1 MTTNKPEVQT
11 EAPVRKKR
19 IQKLRSEILIILC
32 VVVCAI
38 VFVIVFNIVN
48 LAKKPKVK
56 QESPNPPPT
65 TGAWYQNARIIHHTA
80 SRPVVA
86 QIRNQDGS
94 TPESSNSVSSQSYNS
109 NAQGVL
115 TPEQQQAIADKQ
127 ARQQAAQQEADDIKA
142 AMRVSVTTNQLT
154 PQNIGSTAASANAAG
169 PQGSLVADK
178 DSSGLPKDDQM
189 LTAEKRKFVEDNS
202 NKMSDVLSSTVMQP
216 VAQLVLNWGTLIPA
230 KLDRQ
235 INSDLPGQ
243 IYGHITRDV
252 YDSRTHDTLLI
263 PAGSQ
268 LVGNYDSAIAYGQ
281 DRLLVAW
288 KRINFPNGQWLDLQ
302 GMGGAD
308 PVGAGFGDQVDNHYW
323 RIFGATFLTSVLA
336 AGAQLSQPQQSNALQ
351 APTTGQTIGQSVGT
365 QIANT
370 GTMLMQKNINIQPT
384 IVIRAGFDFQVE
396 VNKDIVFPAAYTANP
411 NK

>member
-1 MTTNKPEVQT
+1 MTTPEVKPQN
-11 EAPVRKKR
+11 KKV
-19 IQKLRSEILIILC
+19 QKLRKEIWIILGAVIC
-32 VVVCAI
+32 VI
-38 VFVIVFNIVN
+38 VFVIVYNIVK
-48 LAKKPKVK
+48 LAKKPIPKAATV
-56 QESPNPPPT
+56 SPPSSEK
-65 TGAWYQNARIIHHTA
+65 WYTNERIPRRPNA
-80 SRPVVA
+80 SRAAVA
-86 QIRNQDGS
+86 QIHNQDGS
-94 TPESSNSVSSQSYNS
+94 IPESAASGAMANQVNQPG
-109 NAQGVL
+109 AM
-115 TPEQQQAIADKQ
+115 TAEQQQELAEKQ
-127 ARQQAAQQEADDIKA
+127 AARQAAQQAADEIKA
-142 AMRVSVTTNQLT
+142 AMKVSLTTNQLT
-154 PQNIGSTAASANAAG
+154 PQNIANAAASTNA
-169 PQGSLVADK
+169 PASQGSVAADK

-189 LTAEKRKFVEDNS
+189 LTAEKRKFVADNA
-202 NKMSDVLSSTVMQP
+202 NRMSDVLSSTVMQP

-308 PVGAGFGDQVDNHYW
+308 PAGAGFGDMVDNHYW

-396 VNKDIVFPAAYTANP
+396 VNKDIIFPAAYTANP